1 MPSLRLTQDE
11 TVLHALGSCPNLS
24 SNLYTTARH
33 DNVGQHV
40 VEEIVKQENKEST
53 YRKRP
58 ESVTV
63 IGNKEIWW
71 NMPIKTANKVEYN
84 RSNVVIWNRET
95 KVCHLVEISVPL
107 DINISNRQVVK
118 RDKYMPLVS
127 EMQQL
132 YRNYTFKIIPVIVGC
147 IGAIPKSLEQ
157 NLKKLGLED
166 ATYKPLI
173 KKLHKTAL
181 LGSVKIM
188 KTFIR
193 M

>member
-1 MPSLRLTQDE
+1 MYKHIYYLLNGLIS
-11 TVLHALGSCPNLS
+11 HG
-24 SNLYTTARH
+24 
-33 DNVGQHV
+33 G
-40 VEEIVKQENKEST
+40 KESNHPQPLTRSWWSRISYMHAWMHACIHT
-53 YRKRP
+53 YI
-58 ESVTV
+58 T
-63 IGNKEIWW
+63 GNKEIWW
-71 NMPIKTANKVEYN
+71 NLPIKTANKVEYN
-84 RSNVVIWNRET
+84 RPDVVIWNRET
-95 KVCHLVEISVPL
+95 CHLVEISVSL
-107 DINISNRQVVK
+107 DINISNQQVVK

-132 YRNYTFKIIPVIVGC
+132 YRNYTFQIIPVIIGC
-147 IGAIPKSLEQ
+147 LGAIPKSVEQ

-173 KKLHKTAL
+173 KKLQKTAL